1 MKLIWLTDIHLNFL
15 DKQRRMDF
23 YGQVAR
29 APGDRVLIS
38 GDIAEAPV
46 VSQILTEMALAINK
60 PIYFVLGNHDYY
72 QGQVNTVRQKMEGL
86 TRNEPLLHWLP
97 ESGAQNLGDGAIL
110 LGNDCWADGRYGN
123 YANSRICVNDSRMII
138 DLFHASIPGKY
149 PLLEKMQDLA
159 DKDAQRLKSDLVGSI
174 KKHWPER
181 VIILMHIPPFKE
193 VCMHEG
199 QISGDDFLP
208 FFASKA
214 TGDALVQVAQENPG
228 IEFLGL
234 CGHTHSKAHAQ
245 PYGNLTIRAGA
256 AEYGRPEIQDIIDV

>member
-15 DKQRRMDF
+15 GKQRRMEF

-29 APGDRVLIS
+29 ASGDGILIS

-46 VSQILTEMALAINK
+46 LSEILTEMALAINK

-72 QGQVNTVRQKMEGL
+72 QGWIDPVRQKMAGL
-86 TRNEPLLHWLP
+86 TRSEPLLHWLP
-97 ESGAQNLGDGAIL
+97 ESGAQRLEDGAIL

-123 YANSRICVNDSRMII
+123 YANSRISVDDSRMII
-138 DLFHASIPGKY
+138 DLFQISIPGKY
-149 PLLEKMQDLA
+149 PLLEKMQELA
-159 DKDAQRLKSDLVGSI
+159 DKDAQRLKSDLMESI
-174 KKHWPER
+174 KKHRPER

-245 PYGNLTIRAGA
+245 PCSNLTIKAGA
-256 AEYGRPEIQDIIDV
+256 AEYGKPEIQGIIDV